1 MPCDMNPLT
10 QTKRMYYI
18 LPQAPTLYVGPNQG
32 KGHRSPMSRTSLH
45 RPRRNRAVWDRPAP
59 GTRLLPSPLPLTV
72 SPGIPLPGDGRSTD
86 YMRHTLSKG
95 LCRIG
100 APLTGRSG
108 FAHGEFK
115 EPAFA
120 GLRLRAVV
128 PLQDP
133 TAVTIRVIPSADRGI
148 GSVLPSSRVV
158 ERSCRTDRPHTET
171 PSNLARL
178 LRHVWGYSRIAAD
191 VEHPLGRTLGVGAG
205 VVVFL
210 FKSLGPSIASPSS
223 HCVIPR
229 LSEESRIC
237 PLTCL
242 RHRPPQPIPNPEPT
256 SFPSSGAPHPSDTAQ
271 KLSLEQS
278 SRHAFDSKNN
288 QIPTVPTGC
297 KPHPSGGSP
306 VPFNEHTVRGKTH
319 AYGIIPTPQFTS
331 NTGALPPSSS
341 QGGVRVQVS
350 FSRFPIARRR

>member
-1 MPCDMNPLT
+1 MNWRHTDFQSVALPTELPRRQPHMLPHPFSSSIEPPFSCGMSPLT
-10 QTKRMYYI
+10 QSKRLYYI

-86 YMRHTLSKG
+86 YMRYTLSKG

-158 ERSCRTDRPHTET
+158 ERCCRTDRPHTET

-210 FKSLGPSIASPSS
+210 FKSLGPSIASPSFAS
-223 HCVIPR
+223 SQGSARNLGFAHSPASAI
-229 LSEESRIC
+229 
-237 PLTCL
+237 
-242 RHRPPQPIPNPEPT
+242 RPPQT
-256 SFPSSGAPHPSDTAQ
+256 YRTPSRHPSPPPAP
-271 KLSLEQS
+271 LSLGKRETICLEQS
-278 SRHAFDSKNN
+278 NRH
-288 QIPTVPTGC
+288 
-297 KPHPSGGSP
+297 
-306 VPFNEHTVRGKTH
+306 E
-319 AYGIIPTPQFTS
+319 
-331 NTGALPPSSS
+331 L
-341 QGGVRVQVS
+341 
-350 FSRFPIARRR
+350 

>member
-1 MPCDMNPLT
+1 
-10 QTKRMYYI
+10 
-18 LPQAPTLYVGPNQG
+18 
-32 KGHRSPMSRTSLH
+32 MSRTSLH

-86 YMRHTLSKG
+86 YMRYTLSKG

-158 ERSCRTDRPHTET
+158 ERCCRTDRPHTET

-178 LRHVWGYSRIAAD
+178 LRHVWGYSRIASD

-210 FKSLGPSIASPSS
+210 FNSLGPSIASPSVPS
-223 HCVIPR
+223 PVGATGWSPWGGAPSPTTHGRNR
-229 LSEESRIC
+229 LLAHTPIISYAHPFPI
-237 PLTCL
+237 TCA
-242 RHRPPQPIPNPEPT
+242 PIPGDSE
-256 SFPSSGAPHPSDTAQ
+256 
-271 KLSLEQS
+271 KICLEQS
-278 SRHAFDSKNN
+278 NRHGFIQKQSK
-288 QIPTVPTGC
+288 
-297 KPHPSGGSP
+297 
-306 VPFNEHTVRGKTH
+306 
-319 AYGIIPTPQFTS
+319 TPYETFQ
-331 NTGALPPSSS
+331 
-341 QGGVRVQVS
+341 
-350 FSRFPIARRR
+350 

>member
-1 MPCDMNPLT
+1 MNWRHTDFQSVALPTELPRRQPHMLPHPFSSSIEPPFSCGMSPLT
-10 QTKRMYYI
+10 QSKRLYYI

-86 YMRHTLSKG
+86 YMRYTLSKG

-120 GLRLRAVV
+120 GLRLTGPSCPCRTL
-128 PLQDP
+128 PLSPSESSPRP
-133 TAVTIRVIPSADRGI
+133 TAASGQYYRPPEWSSAAAGRI
-148 GSVLPSSRVV
+148 GPTQRLPRTWHVSSDM
-158 ERSCRTDRPHTET
+158 CG
-171 PSNLARL
+171 
-178 LRHVWGYSRIAAD
+178 GYSRIAAD

-210 FKSLGPSIASPSS
+210 FKSLGPSIASPP
-223 HCVIPR
+223 H
-229 LSEESRIC
+229 
-237 PLTCL
+237 L
-242 RHRPPQPIPNPEPT
+242 RHPKAQRGASKGLGFAHSPASAIRPPQT
-256 SFPSSGAPHPSDTAQ
+256 YRTPSRHPSPPPAP
-271 KLSLEQS
+271 LSLGKRETICLEQS
-278 SRHAFDSKNN
+278 NRH
-288 QIPTVPTGC
+288 
-297 KPHPSGGSP
+297 
-306 VPFNEHTVRGKTH
+306 E
-319 AYGIIPTPQFTS
+319 
-331 NTGALPPSSS
+331 L
-341 QGGVRVQVS
+341 
-350 FSRFPIARRR
+350 

>member
-115 EPAFA
+115 EHAFA

-133 TAVTIRVIPSADRGI
+133 TAVTRIRPFRMAEFNPLS
-148 GSVLPSSRVV
+148 GSP
-158 ERSCRTDRPHTET
+158 RPT
-171 PSNLARL
+171 
-178 LRHVWGYSRIAAD
+178 AAS
-191 VEHPLGRTLGVGAG
+191 GQYY
-205 VVVFL
+205 
-210 FKSLGPSIASPSS
+210 
-223 HCVIPR
+223 
-229 LSEESRIC
+229 
-237 PLTCL
+237 
-242 RHRPPQPIPNPEPT
+242 RPPEW
-256 SFPSSGAPHPSDTAQ
+256 SSA
-271 KLSLEQS
+271 
-278 SRHAFDSKNN
+278 
-288 QIPTVPTGC
+288 
-297 KPHPSGGSP
+297 P
-306 VPFNEHTVRGKTH
+306 VPDG
-319 AYGIIPTPQFTS
+319 
-331 NTGALPPSSS
+331 
-341 QGGVRVQVS
+341 
-350 FSRFPIARRR
+350 